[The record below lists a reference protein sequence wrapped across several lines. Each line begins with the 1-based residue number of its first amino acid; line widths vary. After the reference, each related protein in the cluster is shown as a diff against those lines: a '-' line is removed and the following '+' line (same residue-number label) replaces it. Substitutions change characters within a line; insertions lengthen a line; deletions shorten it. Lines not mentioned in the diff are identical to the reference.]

1 MVSPTWHFFN
11 LFICVP
17 LILCPWNLCT
27 GIVIDG
33 LIWEHDD
40 HWFGNSHLNRSSL
53 ERCHRLQYLLDM
65 KNPSRPQ
72 EWPEVIRDNH
82 EATSNKSNNY
92 LNWYKS
98 DRKEKIPKNK
108 KKKIIRKSN
117 RLPLK
122 MLKGFT
128 VSLCYPSWV
137 KKNGPGINWRIHQ
150 EIWHKREPHFESLC
164 AAYIKYFIW
173 TRKTLRVYNS
183 LMMITLH
190 GEFPIVSNRWSSL
203 VSLKEC
209 E

>member
-1 MVSPTWHFFN
+1 MPKETKCNVIDFLSLLDLRSWMVSPNWHFFN
-11 LFICVP
+11 LFISVP
-17 LILCPWNLCT
+17 LILCPWNLCI

-65 KNPSRPQ
+65 RNPSRPQ

-137 KKNGPGINWRIHQ
+137 KKMVLVLID
-150 EIWHKREPHFESLC
+150 
-164 AAYIKYFIW
+164 AYTKKYG
-173 TRKTLRVYNS
+173 TR
-183 LMMITLH
+183 
-190 GEFPIVSNRWSSL
+190 GSNI
-203 VSLKEC
+203 LKVC
-209 E
+209 VPLT